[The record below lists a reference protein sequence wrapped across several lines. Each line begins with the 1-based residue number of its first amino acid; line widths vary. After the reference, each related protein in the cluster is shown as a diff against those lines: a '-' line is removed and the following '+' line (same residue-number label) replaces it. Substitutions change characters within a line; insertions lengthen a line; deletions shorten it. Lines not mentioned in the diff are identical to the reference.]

1 MEGNC
6 LMHTGFPFGV
16 MEMFWNWIK
25 MIVAQYDEYSK
36 CYRIIH
42 VKMVNFMLCE
52 FYFTKKK
59 KKMDTVRLYL
69 DFVDQG
75 LQEDSGDMFHVIKR
89 GHLIGFWYQLGCSM
103 GSRTA
108 WSLPWQLGGNSQ
120 KRRLS
125 WASSSP
131 CLLRPLH
138 VVSPVG

>member
-1 MEGNC
+1 MNEPRKHIKWKKSGTKGVLHEIARIGKPTERESRLVINKGWGQGGMEGNC

-36 CYRIIH
+36 CYWIIH
-42 VKMVNFMLCE
+42 VKMVDFMLCE

-75 LQEDSGDMFHVIKR
+75 L
-89 GHLIGFWYQLGCSM
+89 
-103 GSRTA
+103 
-108 WSLPWQLGGNSQ
+108 
-120 KRRLS
+120 
-125 WASSSP
+125 
-131 CLLRPLH
+131 
-138 VVSPVG
+138 

>member
-59 KKMDTVRLYL
+59 KKN
-69 DFVDQG
+69 
-75 LQEDSGDMFHVIKR
+75 
-89 GHLIGFWYQLGCSM
+89 GHCSII
-103 GSRTA
+103 SRFCRPGT
-108 WSLPWQLGGNSQ
+108 LGGF
-120 KRRLS
+120 R
-125 WASSSP
+125 
-131 CLLRPLH
+131 
-138 VVSPVG
+138 